1 MAAREREKSP
11 IIEIAEKEFAG
22 DCRARAGRVQGR
34 IARQGRRIGALG

>member
-22 DCRARAGRVQGR
+22 DCRGRAGRVQGR
-34 IARQGRRIGALG
+34 IVCQRWRIGAGG